1 MFMLF
6 SKFQEIVY
14 HKPVDYIVI
23 FIAKENHVFEQNKL
37 ALILLRCLNM
47 AIFNYYIILLCF
59 DMTLISAIIAIILPL
74 YCVIHP
80 LYIFSLFIKTFFN
93 GKNNFFSI
101 MIPYIIQ
108 QSPSY
113 KAPPKTTP
121 LIESDFRHKDS
132 KILLNCSSHERP
144 SLLYDHFSISG
155 RLLQSN
161 IMKTYLDQNLY
172 VYHYKP
178 METIPIIDQYTIE
191 INSPK

>member
-101 MIPYIIQ
+101 MIPYII
-108 QSPSY
+108 
-113 KAPPKTTP
+113 
-121 LIESDFRHKDS
+121 
-132 KILLNCSSHERP
+132 
-144 SLLYDHFSISG
+144 
-155 RLLQSN
+155 
-161 IMKTYLDQNLY
+161 
-172 VYHYKP
+172 
-178 METIPIIDQYTIE
+178 
-191 INSPK
+191 